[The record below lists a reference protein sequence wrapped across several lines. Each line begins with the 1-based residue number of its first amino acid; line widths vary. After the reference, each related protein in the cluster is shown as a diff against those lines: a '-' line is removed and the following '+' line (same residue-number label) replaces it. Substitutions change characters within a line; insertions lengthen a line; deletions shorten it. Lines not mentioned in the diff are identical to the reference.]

1 MSNDNQI
8 ECKHVRVVDLD
19 IKGNTKGCEECKP
32 TSSDWVH

>member
-1 MSNDNQI
+1 MNNANNSKCYHISQVNGN
-8 ECKHVRVVDLD
+8 